1 MATLVLSTVG
11 TILGGPVGGAIG
23 SLLGQSIDQQ
33 LFGPGPRHGP
43 RLGDLAVQ
51 TSSYGTPI
59 PRLFGTMRVAGS
71 IVWSTDLQ
79 ESSQTQGAK
88 GQPDTVTYSY
98 SVSFAVALSSRPI
111 LGVKRIWA
119 DGKLIRTAEGV
130 FTVSTTFRFY
140 DGSQDQPVDPLIATI
155 EGTDSTPAYRGSAL
169 AVFEHLDL
177 AEFGNRIPFLTFEVV
192 ADEGPVPAAD
202 ILSDSSGGAIDCSA
216 PHVLNGYA
224 AYGSTIGSAIEPLLD
239 ILGIPLFDSGR
250 QLISPSAITL
260 EPGSDELGCGVGE
273 EHRARTERS
282 HAPALTLPASLS
294 LNYYDPDREYQ
305 AGLARASVD
314 SLASTAAN
322 IELPAVLE
330 SGHAKGLAETC
341 LARRWAERDRLTLR
355 LPQAY
360 LDLRP
365 GTLIRAAALAD
376 GWKAERVSIEG
387 FSVAIELRP
396 VHAMIGE
403 LSADPGRVLPSEG
416 VVPTPTTTS
425 VVELPDDGSGT
436 ADSPV
441 VVVAAS
447 NGGSGSRSVPLTVEV
462 GGSEPMSIS
471 SSTAA
476 VQGVALNA
484 LGDGQSALIDGI
496 GSVVVELASD
506 AWLESRDLGAL
517 VEGANLALLGN
528 ELIQFSSALALG
540 SRQFRLSGLLRGRR
554 GTEWAMGLHQSG
566 ERFLLIERAALHRLA
581 ITSAQTGA
589 RLKVTP
595 RGLSDGQAEATEL
608 VVTGEAM
615 RPLSPVRLRAAFLP
629 DGSLE
634 CSWTRRSRHGWA
646 WLDSVDAPLDVSV
659 ELYRVTV
666 KGAAGALAVE
676 TAINDATFAPG
687 EVAAL
692 GPGNLEIGV
701 VQVGDLAVSRP
712 AQLTLNSQG

>member
-51 TSSYGTPI
+51 TSSYGIPI

-111 LGVKRIWA
+111 IDVKRIWA

-140 DGSQDQPVDPLIATI
+140 DGSEDQPVDPLIATV
-155 EGTDSTPAYRGSAL
+155 EGTDSAPAYRGSAL

-192 ADEGPVPAAD
+192 ADEGPVPAVD
-202 ILSDSSGGAIDCSA
+202 ILSDSSGGAILCSA
-216 PHVLNGYA
+216 SHLLHGYA

-239 ILGIPLFDSGR
+239 VLGIPLFDSGR
-250 QLISPSAITL
+250 QLVSPPTIAL
-260 EPGSDELGCGVGE
+260 EPELDELGCGVGE
-273 EHRARTERS
+273 QHRARSERS
-282 HAPALTLPASLS
+282 QAPAISLPASVS

-305 AGLARASVD
+305 AGLARASVE
-314 SLASTAAN
+314 SISSAAAN

-330 SGHAKGLAETC
+330 AGLAKGLAETS
-341 LARRWAERDRLTLR
+341 LARRWAERDKLTLR
-355 LPQAY
+355 LSQAY

-365 GTLIRAAALAD
+365 GTLVCVAGQVDR
-376 GWKAERVSIEG
+376 WKAERVSIDG
-387 FSVAIELRP
+387 FTVAIELRP
-396 VHAMIGE
+396 LYATIGA
-403 LSADPGRVLPSEG
+403 LSADPGRVLPSQG
-416 VVPTPTTTS
+416 VVPTPTTTT
-425 VVELPDDGSGT
+425 VAELPDDGSGT

-462 GGSEPMSIS
+462 GGSEPMSLS
-471 SSTAA
+471 ATAA
-476 VQGVALNA
+476 AVHGVALTT
-484 LGDGQSALIDGI
+484 LGDGQAALVDRI
-496 GSVVVELASD
+496 GSVVVALAGD

-517 VEGANLALLGN
+517 LDGANLALLGN

-540 SRQFRLSGLLRGRR
+540 EGQFRLSGLLRGRR
-554 GTEWAMGLHQSG
+554 GTEWAMGLHQPG
-566 ERFLLIERAALHRLA
+566 ELFLLIERAALNPLRV
-581 ITSAQTGA
+581 TSAQTGA
-589 RLKVTP
+589 RVRVTP
-595 RGLSDGQAEATEL
+595 RGLADGQTEAAEL

-615 RPLSPVRLRAAFLP
+615 RPLSPIRLRAAFEP
-629 DGSLE
+629 DGRLG
-634 CSWTRRSRHGWA
+634 CSWVRRSRQGWA
-646 WLDSVDAPLDVSV
+646 WLDLVDAPLDCSV

-666 KGAAGALAVE
+666 KRAAGALTVE
-676 TAINDATFAPG
+676 TTANTAEFAAG
-687 EVAAL
+687 EVGAL
-692 GPGNLEIGV
+692 GPGNLEISV
-701 VQVGDLAVSRP
+701 IQVGDLAVSRP
-712 AQLTLNSQG
+712 AQLTLISQG